1 MRATING
8 LSFDEWPR
16 DFDES
21 FVIEPEGLT
30 GWFGGLEPRREESPR
45 PLADGSFDA
54 RTFMAAR
61 IVGIQGHILASSKAT
76 LISRINQLN
85 GLLSDGSLGRLT
97 VQDDHGNA
105 TWADVRLASATKV
118 TRSPTGLE
126 ASFQVQFWAPDP
138 RRYGELR
145 SFANG
150 SNVFHRGNAPAFPVV
165 RINSGAASYDITWQG
180 RTFRVSG
187 APSGGVHRVD
197 MRTGRLTRNG
207 VPVLGAV
214 VRAETSPLPPGA
226 RWSYSVSAGSGVT
239 VEVHD
244 TFY

>member
-21 FVIEPEGLT
+21 YVIEPEGLQ
-30 GWFGGLEPRREESPR
+30 GWFGDVEPRRDEALR
-45 PLADGSFDA
+45 PLADGSFDSRVFMSA
-54 RTFMAAR
+54 RE
-61 IVGIQGHILASSKAT
+61 VSIQGTILASSEGSLQA
-76 LISRINQLN
+76 RVDQLA
-85 GLLSDGSLGRLT
+85 GLLADGSIGRLT

-105 TWADVRLASATKV
+105 TWADVRLAAATKI
-118 TRSPTGLE
+118 TRFTSGRE

-145 SFANG
+145 TFSGGAN
-150 SNVFHRGNAPAFPVV
+150 VYHRGNAPAFPVV
-165 RINSGAASYDITWQG
+165 RIGSGAASYDITWQG

-207 VPVLGAV
+207 APVLGAV

-226 RWSYSVSAGSGVT
+226 RWSYAVSAGSGVT

-244 TFY
+244 TFF

>member
-16 DFDES
+16 DYDES
-21 FVIEPEGLT
+21 FVIEPGGLT
-30 GWFGGLEPRREESPR
+30 GWFGGVEPRRDEASR

-54 RTFMAAR
+54 TTFMSSR
-61 IVGIQGHILASSKAT
+61 VVGIQGHILASSPAV
-76 LISRINQLN
+76 LMSRVDQLN
-85 GLLSDGSLGRLT
+85 GLLSDGSTGRLS
-97 VQDDHGNA
+97 VQDEHGNV
-105 TWADVRLASATKV
+105 TWADVRLAAATKV
-118 TRSPTGLE
+118 SRLPSGRE
-126 ASFQVQFWAPDP
+126 ATFQVQFWAPDP

-145 SFANG
+145 SFSNG
-150 SNVFHRGNAPAFPVV
+150 NNVFHRGNAPAFPVV
-165 RINSGAASYDITWQG
+165 RIGTGGASYDVTWQG

-187 APSGGVHRVD
+187 ATSGGVHRID

-214 VRAETSPLPPGA
+214 TRAETSALPPGA
-226 RWSYSVSAGSGVT
+226 RWNYSLSPSRAFT

-244 TFY
+244 TFF

>member
-21 FVIEPEGLT
+21 FVIEPEGLS
-30 GWFGGLEPRREESPR
+30 GWFGGLEPRRDESTR

-54 RTFMAAR
+54 QTFMAAR
-61 IVGIQGHILASSKAT
+61 VVGIQGHILASSKSSLLA
-76 LISRINQLN
+76 RIDQLN
-85 GLLSDGSLGRLT
+85 GLLSDGSIGRLT

-118 TRSPTGLE
+118 TRSTTGLE

-145 SFANG
+145 SFASG
-150 SNVFHRGNAPAFPVV
+150 TNVFHRGNAPAFP
-165 RINSGAASYDITWQG
+165 RITVGTGSTSYDVTWQG

-187 APSGGVHRVD
+187 VSAGWEHVID
-197 MRTGRLTRNG
+197 MRTGRLTRAG

-214 VRAETSPLPPGA
+214 TRAETSALPPGA
-226 RWSYSVSAGSGVT
+226 RWTYSVSTGSSLR

-244 TFY
+244 TFF